1 MTETATYFPEIT
13 EDAFAAA
20 TNAIASGE
28 LIVMPT
34 DTVYGVGADALQPD
48 AVAALLKAKER
59 DRSMPIPVL
68 IAEAAMLPALV
79 ADVPLAASDLADA
92 FWPGA
97 LTLIF
102 DMAPELGMDLGD
114 ANDTI
119 ALRVPDHDDARSL
132 LRRTGPLAV
141 SSANKSGE
149 PPTTSA
155 KAARASLGDSVSVYL
170 EAGETPGQAAST
182 IVDFSQI
189 ATGQVL
195 RLGVLSFDDLLAV
208 APDLI
213 LSPSLEAEATADV
226 LNADSDAESEKLTDD
241 ESASELADQ
250 AADPIPE
257 THPESDDTETEID
270 DDASKTKAD

>member
-1 MTETATYFPEIT
+1 MTKTATYFPKIT
-13 EDAFAAA
+13 EDAFTAA
-20 TNAIASGE
+20 TSAITAGE

-34 DTVYGVGADALQPD
+34 DTVYGIGADALKPD
-48 AVAALLKAKER
+48 AVAALLAAKER

-79 ADVPLAASDLADA
+79 ADVPLAASSLADA

-97 LTLIF
+97 LTMIF
-102 DMAPELGMDLGD
+102 DMAPELDMDLGD
-114 ANDTI
+114 AKDTI
-119 ALRVPDHDDARSL
+119 ALRVPDHDDARGL

-155 KAARASLGDSVSVYL
+155 KAARASLGDSVAVYL

-226 LNADSDAESEKLTDD
+226 PNADSDAESEKLTDD

-250 AADPIPE
+250 AADPISE
-257 THPESDDTETEID
+257 TNPKSDDIETETD
-270 DDASKTKAD
+270 DDALKTKAD